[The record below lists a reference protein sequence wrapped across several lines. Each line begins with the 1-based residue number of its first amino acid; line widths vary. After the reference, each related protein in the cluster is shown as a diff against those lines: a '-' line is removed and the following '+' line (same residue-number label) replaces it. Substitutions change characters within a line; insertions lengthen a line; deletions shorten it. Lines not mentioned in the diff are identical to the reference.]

1 MMHRLTPL
9 KQEIKNGVRMLLPDP
24 QVPLTLLSSPSNQS
38 TIQEL
43 GLKRKGSFQKFLLCI
58 EEMIERNRKQMF

>member
-1 MMHRLTPL
+1 MMHRLAPL
-9 KQEIKNGVRMLLPDP
+9 KQEIENGVRMLLPDP

-43 GLKRKGSFQKFLLCI
+43 GLKRKGSFRKFLLCI